1 MHSILGLGTN
11 HVLFAA
17 LISWF
22 VAQALKIPIY
32 HHVEHVWD
40 FSRFHGSGGMPS
52 SHSAMVTGTA
62 IMIGGLYGFDSG
74 LFALS
79 VVVAM
84 IVMYDA
90 AGVRRETG
98 TQATV
103 INQILK
109 DMLLNGKK
117 ISDEELKDLS
127 WTSFAA
133 GCSQLPELVQYLKER
148 RLYVNDPVAAEM
160 EV

>member
-1 MHSILGLGTN
+1 MQSILGLFSN

-17 LISWF
+17 LIGWF
-22 VAQALKIPIY
+22 VAQGLKIPVY

-52 SHSAMVTGTA
+52 SHSSMVCAAAVMT
-62 IMIGGLYGFDSG
+62 GGLYGFDSG
-74 LFALS
+74 LFAMSAVL
-79 VVVAM
+79 AM

-109 DMLLNGKK
+109 DVLINGKK
-117 ISDEELKDLS
+117 ISDEELK
-127 WTSFAA
+127 
-133 GCSQLPELVQYLKER
+133 ELVGHTPLEVFCGALVGIVSAVVYLWI
-148 RLYVNDPVAAEM
+148 LFA
-160 EV
+160 